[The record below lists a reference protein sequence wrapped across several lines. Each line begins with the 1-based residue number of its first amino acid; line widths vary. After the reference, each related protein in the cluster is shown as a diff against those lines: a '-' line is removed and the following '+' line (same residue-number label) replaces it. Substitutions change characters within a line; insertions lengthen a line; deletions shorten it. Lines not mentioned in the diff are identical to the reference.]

1 LKNLIALLGLAAM
14 VLPAVSSAAI
24 TGQVL
29 DAANSQ
35 PLANARVRIQ
45 ATSEEPVLTD
55 ANGQFTI
62 SDVPAGSVTVT
73 AVLSYDPDR
82 PINYITASALA
93 EDGDSIQISLPRLP
107 ANDAAYPYDPG
118 TSFTCSSCHNEQHAE
133 WQDSTHSNAALNEW
147 VLDLFSGTGTPGG
160 SEGYVFRDSHDPD
173 DNGFCAACHAPIEDA
188 QTPGGVFLDEVTLL
202 GGLDG
207 VTCVACHQM
216 AHVNDNVEALHHY
229 GNTQYRFPQSN
240 FTALYVWGPLD
251 DVSFS
256 TMRASHQE
264 GFKEAKF
271 CASCHEYNNPYN
283 GMPGQNTYTEWLA
296 SPYAQ
301 PGDDFRA
308 CQDCH
313 MPAATEP
320 GPISSL
326 GGQPIRPPEQRRSH
340 RFTGATPTT
349 LTDAIELDMVATQIG
364 STLEVTALVSNAGA
378 GHAFPTGISL
388 RNAILVIEASVD
400 GQPLAQIQG
409 DVVPFYGSASGGDDE
424 DDLAGLPGK
433 GFARVLE
440 GRING
445 QGPVVR
451 PVLFIDAESVWS
463 DTRVPSG
470 ETDQSIYGF
479 DLAGVPEDSEVDIS
493 ARLLYRR
500 AWRDTVV
507 TKGWTTTPRGGP
519 IEIEVGQVETSV
531 LVSGIVL
538 PPEPEGPV
546 FPVPSL
552 NHWAMLV
559 LALALVLVGYSLLRR
574 GPV

>member
-1 LKNLIALLGLAAM
+1 MKTLITLAGLIAL
-14 VLPAVSSAAI
+14 VLPAVSPAAI
-24 TGQVL
+24 TGQVM
-29 DAANSQ
+29 DAANNQ
-35 PLANARVRIQ
+35 PLADARVRIQ
-45 ATSEEPVLTD
+45 ATSGEPVLTD
-55 ANGQFTI
+55 ANGQFI
-62 SDVPAGSVTVT
+62 LSDVPAGSVTVT
-73 AVLSYDPDR
+73 AVVSYDPDR
-82 PINYITASALA
+82 PINYITSFRLA
-93 EDGDSIQISLPRLP
+93 EDGDHIQISLPRLP
-107 ANDAAYPYDPG
+107 ASDAAYPYDPG
-118 TSFTCSSCHNEQHAE
+118 TSFTCASCHTAQHAE
-133 WQDSTHSNAALNEW
+133 WQDSTHSNAGLNEW
-147 VLDLFSGTGTPGG
+147 VLDLFSGSGTPGG
-160 SEGYVFRDSHDPD
+160 SAGYVFRDSHDSD

-207 VTCVACHQM
+207 VTCVACHQI

-229 GNTQYRFPQSN
+229 GNSQYRFPEST
-240 FTALYVWGPLD
+240 FTELYVWGPLD

-256 TMRASHQE
+256 TMRASHQP
-264 GFKEAKF
+264 GFTQAKF

-301 PGDDFRA
+301 PGDDFRT

-326 GGQPIRPPEQRRSH
+326 GGQPIRPAEQRRSH

-364 STLEVTALVSNAGA
+364 TTLAVTALVSNAGA
-378 GHAFPTGISL
+378 GHSFPTGISL
-388 RNAILVIEASVD
+388 RNAILVIDARVD
-400 GQPLAQIQG
+400 GQPLTQNQG

-451 PVLFIDAESVWS
+451 PVLFIDAENVWS
-463 DTRVPSG
+463 DTRVASG
-470 ETDQSIYGF
+470 ETDVSSYGF
-479 DLAGVPEDSEVDIS
+479 DLTGLPEDSEVEVS

-519 IEIEVGQVETSV
+519 IEIEVGQMASSV
-531 LVSGIVL
+531 VVSGIL
-538 PPEPEGPV
+538 PPEPERPAI
-546 FPVPSL
+546 PVPSL
-552 NHWAMLV
+552 NQWALLL
-559 LALALVLVGYSLLRR
+559 LALALVLIGFSLLRR
-574 GPV
+574 RPV

>member
-1 LKNLIALLGLAAM
+1 MKTLYALIGLAALL
-14 VLPAVSSAAI
+14 LPGAPYAAI

-29 DAANSQ
+29 DAADLT
-35 PLANARVRIQ
+35 PLAGARVRVQ
-45 ATSEEPVLTD
+45 ATGGEPILTD
-55 ANGQFTI
+55 ANGQFTLN
-62 SDVPAGSVTVT
+62 DVPNGPVTIT
-73 AVLSYDPDR
+73 AVVSYDPDR
-82 PINYITASALA
+82 AINYITSSALA
-93 EDGDSIQISLPRLP
+93 EDGDNIQITLPRLP
-107 ANDAAYPYDPG
+107 ADRDDGPYDPG
-118 TSFTCSSCHNEQHAE
+118 TSFSCASCHNEQHAE
-133 WQDSTHSNAALNEW
+133 WQDSTHSNAGLNEW

-160 SEGYVFRDSHDPD
+160 SAGYVFRDSHDSD

-216 AHVNDNVEALHHY
+216 AHVNDNVSALHHY
-229 GNTQYRFPQSN
+229 GNTQYRFPDSA
-240 FTALYVWGPLD
+240 FTELFVWGPLD

-256 TMRASHQE
+256 TMRASHQA
-264 GFKEAKF
+264 GFKEARF

-283 GMPGQNTYTEWLA
+283 DMPGQNTYTEWLA

-301 PGDDFRA
+301 PGEDFRA

-326 GGQPIRPPEQRRSH
+326 GGQPIRPAEQRRSH
-340 RFTGATPTT
+340 RFTGATPAT
-349 LTDAIELDMVATQIG
+349 LTDAIELDMLAQQVG
-364 STLEVTALVSNAGA
+364 STLDITALVSNAGA
-378 GHAFPTGISL
+378 GHSFPTGISL
-388 RNAILVIEASVD
+388 RNAILVIEATVE
-400 GQPLAQIQG
+400 GQPLPQTQG
-409 DVVPFYGSASGGDDE
+409 DVVPFYGSAEGGDSE
-424 DDLAGLPGK
+424 DDLAGMPGK

-451 PVLFIDAESVWS
+451 PVLFIDAENVWS

-470 ETDQSIYGF
+470 ETDASNYGF
-479 DLAGVPEDSEVDIS
+479 DLTGLAEDSEVEIS

-500 AWRDTVV
+500 AWRDTAV

-519 IEIEVGQVETSV
+519 IEIEVGRIDTSLIV
-531 LVSGIVL
+531 TGVL
-538 PPEPEGPV
+538 PPDPV
-546 FPVPSL
+546 SPAIPVPSL
-552 NHWAMLV
+552 NQWALMV
-559 LALALVLVGYSLLRR
+559 LALALLLMTASLLRH
-574 GPV
+574 PKS